1 VNNINK
7 MKVSGAGE
15 ERTEYEEELSK
26 GLHGVYLIIF
36 PL

>member
-1 VNNINK
+1 
-7 MKVSGAGE
+7 MKLTAAGE

-26 GLHGVYLIIF
+26 GLHGLYIIIF